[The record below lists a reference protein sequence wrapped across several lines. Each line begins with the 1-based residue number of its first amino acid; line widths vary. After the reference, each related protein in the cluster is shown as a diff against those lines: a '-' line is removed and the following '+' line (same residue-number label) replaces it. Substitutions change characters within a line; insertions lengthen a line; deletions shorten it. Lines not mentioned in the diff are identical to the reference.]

1 MWPTYRD
8 RYGIIASTSTP
19 SSAQR
24 LTRSVMNPN
33 RRSCTTGLSEHSGAN
48 AVAFQ
53 NRPNTRSTEVL
64 ASGLPGSFDGKNQ
77 SGRKPSNPRSQAKY
91 SEQRAVRSSATWT
104 TLSLR
109 PFDWAMA
116 DAPIS
121 RSTRSLGIPQASEL
135 RSPQQ

>member
-33 RRSCTTGLSEHSGAN
+33 RRSRATGLPERPGAN

-64 ASGLPGSFDGKNQ
+64 TSGLPGSFDGKNQ
-77 SGRKPSNPRSQAKY
+77 SGRKPSNPRGQAKY
-91 SEQRAVRSSATWT
+91 SEQRAVRSSA
-104 TLSLR
+104 
-109 PFDWAMA
+109 M
-116 DAPIS
+116 
-121 RSTRSLGIPQASEL
+121 
-135 RSPQQ
+135 